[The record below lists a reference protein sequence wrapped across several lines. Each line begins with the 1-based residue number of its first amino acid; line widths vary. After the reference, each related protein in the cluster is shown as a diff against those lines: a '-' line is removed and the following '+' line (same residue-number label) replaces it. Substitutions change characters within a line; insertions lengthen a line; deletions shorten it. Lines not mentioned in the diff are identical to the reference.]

1 MNCKTIITLTMLIA
15 GGTCAAQ
22 LTLNDCLIYARDHAH
37 ANIISNLEEKKASI
51 DRRISA
57 SALMPYVELSSSGN
71 ISFGRNIDPETN
83 TYDNKQ
89 TLYTGFGLQM
99 SLPLFDGL
107 AGINTLKAARMASL
121 RQRNAACAQRDRTSL
136 AVVNAFYN
144 VAYCRAMVEMM
155 EQQLQRDTRT
165 LTATERDEATGFKSG
180 ADVAEMKAMVASD
193 MYELTNQRNLLAK
206 AYLQLRAA
214 MGLPVSEEPLELA
227 DTEDTPDLPPAAD
240 VGWEHPE
247 IAEARMAVD
256 ESHYRLKA
264 AKGAFSPK
272 ISFSAGISTSYY
284 KMLGSDVTM
293 PRFSRQWHDNMGQY
307 VGFSFS
313 LPLFSGLGTL
323 NRVKRARID
332 VMQQQA
338 QLDLKRD
345 EIAQATTEANLDW
358 LAANDEYDAAHARVE
373 AEQLAYNA
381 VKRKF
386 ELGNSSAIDL
396 YTAATR
402 LATARANL
410 EGKRIRRIIS
420 RITLGYYRGEN
431 LIKENI
437 QPKNT
442 KAYTW
447 TER

>member
-1 MNCKTIITLTMLIA
+1 MNCKTIITLTLLIA

-180 ADVAEMKAMVASD
+180 ADVAEVKAMVASD

-240 VGWEHPE
+240 
-247 IAEARMAVD
+247 
-256 ESHYRLKA
+256 
-264 AKGAFSPK
+264 
-272 ISFSAGISTSYY
+272 
-284 KMLGSDVTM
+284 
-293 PRFSRQWHDNMGQY
+293 
-307 VGFSFS
+307 
-313 LPLFSGLGTL
+313 
-323 NRVKRARID
+323 
-332 VMQQQA
+332 
-338 QLDLKRD
+338 
-345 EIAQATTEANLDW
+345 
-358 LAANDEYDAAHARVE
+358 
-373 AEQLAYNA
+373 
-381 VKRKF
+381 
-386 ELGNSSAIDL
+386 
-396 YTAATR
+396 
-402 LATARANL
+402 
-410 EGKRIRRIIS
+410 
-420 RITLGYYRGEN
+420 
-431 LIKENI
+431 
-437 QPKNT
+437 
-442 KAYTW
+442 
-447 TER
+447 